1 MNCLNEQQLME
12 LLYREGDPKDLKQY
26 KKHLLACKKCTQEFL
41 ELIEV
46 REYLKD
52 IGEERQEPI
61 VIVMGR
67 KKEKNLFSRLMLVAA
82 SLIFAFSLIFT
93 VYQNHKI
100 QQAEKR
106 IAQTSVQLQKQI
118 EEVSYKTEKT
128 ARDNYMLIM
137 GLKNYI
143 DSAIINKQNTR
154 RASYDKF

>member
-12 LLYREGDPKDLKQY
+12 LLYREGDPENLKKY
-26 KKHLLACKKCTQEFL
+26 KKHLSECGKCTEEFL
-41 ELIEV
+41 ELVEV
-46 REYLKD
+46 REYLKG
-52 IGEERQEPI
+52 IGEEKQLPI
-61 VIVMGR
+61 VIVMDR
-67 KKEKNLFSRLMLVAA
+67 KKEKKIFSRLMLAAA

-93 VYQNHKI
+93 VYQSHKI

-106 IAQTSVQLQKQI
+106 IAQTSVQLQKEI

-128 ARDNYMLIM
+128 ARDNYLLIM

-143 DSAIINKQNTR
+143 DTAIVNRQNTR